1 MSQKA
6 RLYRCFTGGLQSETV
21 TERGVEG
28 EFDCNCFLHFPV
40 CRCYAGGTHVASF
53 HHSSQ
58 DYTNNQLK
66 EEQLFLYIDT
76 GTFDL
81 VGHSCEFT
89 LQCSYRNLT
98 MKNLTVLVT

>member
-1 MSQKA
+1 M
-6 RLYRCFTGGLQSETV
+6 
-21 TERGVEG
+21 
-28 EFDCNCFLHFPV
+28 
-40 CRCYAGGTHVASF
+40 ASF
-53 HHSSQ
+53 HHSNQ

-81 VGHSCEFT
+81 VGHTCEFT

-98 MKNLTVLVT
+98 MKNLTVLVTYFHMSPLFSLYLKSLAVS